1 MLRCRTTTLLCVA
14 CYTPLAA
21 SNEPVPSLY
30 AAFSAFANC
39 ADDEVRQLL
48 ETRIGAFAAKTEA
61 EVRALPEHT
70 ARNEQEKV
78 LALQRTL
85 LPAGT
90 AVRFDGLEHEEIN
103 GCPGVVIYCLR
114 DGSFLCAVETRC
126 GLQSH
131 EAPLACRVHV
141 VNLRPAA
148 GCAVAVPSGCGL
160 DQNNAYPVSEEDAP
174 LPDSLDKETIGR
186 LIVDSVMRS
195 RRSERPLPAYLASA
209 FKGDTSFP
217 DLPYSALAAVLARMQ
232 QVACAALAAGDVG
245 GAEQAVEQA
254 LDLERTSR
262 PASAADEHEVLAGV
276 RFLMARLLAVRSL
289 AKTARH
295 EDAAARADALAAQ
308 RLNVTATIS
317 NRKLEQATSR
327 AQRGRQGPHAVTGL
341 MAEESARLQR
351 WFADELLPLKQADG
365 RPSVEVKTE
374 L

>member
-1 MLRCRTTTLLCVA
+1 MRCRNAILLALA
-14 CYTPLAA
+14 CYTPLAV
-21 SNEPVPSLY
+21 SNEPAPSLY

-85 LPAGT
+85 LPAGI

-103 GCPGVVIYCLR
+103 GCDGVVISCLR

-148 GCAVAVPSGCGL
+148 GCAVAVPSGC
-160 DQNNAYPVSEEDAP
+160 DQNNVYPVGEENAP

-195 RRSERPLPAYLASA
+195 RQAERPLPAYLASA
-209 FKGDTSFP
+209 FEGDTAFA
-217 DLPYSALAAVLARMQ
+217 DLPYSALAAVLARVQ
-232 QVACAALAAGDVG
+232 QVACAA
-245 GAEQAVEQA
+245 
-254 LDLERTSR
+254 
-262 PASAADEHEVLAGV
+262 
-276 RFLMARLLAVRSL
+276 
-289 AKTARH
+289 
-295 EDAAARADALAAQ
+295 
-308 RLNVTATIS
+308 
-317 NRKLEQATSR
+317 
-327 AQRGRQGPHAVTGL
+327 GL
-341 MAEESARLQR
+341 
-351 WFADELLPLKQADG
+351 
-365 RPSVEVKTE
+365 
-374 L
+374 

>member
-1 MLRCRTTTLLCVA
+1 MLALA
-14 CYTPLAA
+14 CYTPLAVSDDPA
-21 SNEPVPSLY
+21 PSLY

-39 ADDEVRQLL
+39 AGDDVRSLL
-48 ETRIGAFAAKTEA
+48 ESRIGAFAAKTEA

-78 LALQRTL
+78 LALQQTL
-85 LPAGT
+85 LPAGS
-90 AVRFDGLEHEEIN
+90 AVRFDGLAHEEIN
-103 GCPGVVIYCLR
+103 GCPGIVISCLR

-126 GLQSH
+126 GLQAD
-131 EAPLACRVHV
+131 EAPLNCRVHI

-160 DQNNAYPVSEEDAP
+160 DQHVYPVSEEDEP
-174 LPDSLDKETIGR
+174 PPGSLDKEKIGR

-195 RRSERPLPAYLASA
+195 RQSKRPLPAYLAAA
-209 FKGDTSFP
+209 FAGDTAFP

-232 QVACAALAAGDVG
+232 QVACTALAAGDVG

-262 PASAADEHEVLAGV
+262 PESADDEQEVLAGV
-276 RFLMARLLAVRSL
+276 RFLLARLLAARAL
-289 AKTARH
+289 AKQARH
-295 EDAAARADALAAQ
+295 DGAAARADALAAQ

-327 AQRGRQGPHAVTGL
+327 AQRGRPHAVTGL
-341 MAEESARLQR
+341 AAEESVRLQR
-351 WFADELLPLKQADG
+351 WFADELLPLQHADG
-365 RPSVEVKTE
+365 RTGVELKSE